1 MRPIRSLP
9 EYLRTLTDEELS
21 RIVRTG
27 REVLEADRREPFA
40 GVHLP
45 PDVGVPEP
53 LRHSVVTI
61 STFDLGTGYGSTN
74 ERRRNDHYRKSR

>member
-1 MRPIRSLP
+1 MRPVRSLP

-40 GVHLP
+40 GLRLP
-45 PDVGVPEP
+45 NVETPEP
-53 LRHSVVTI
+53 LRRSVVTI
-61 STFDLGTGYGSTN
+61 STFTLEPGGPGD
-74 ERRRNDHYRKSR
+74 RRDNGKRVSSRH